1 MEGKTTTSVSH
12 KTHGKWLALSIG
24 LLILSVIGAIWLTQ
38 SPLVKQKFGA
48 GEERLVS
55 ADNRGAYHN
64 SPRIL
69 NNPVGDGIQPLRP
82 CSDEPEESVLLSWD
96 FINGLFVV
104 ILVLGFVVFPVLFWI
119 WFGPI
124 HKK

>member
-1 MEGKTTTSVSH
+1 MEGKATTSVNH
-12 KTHGKWLALSIG
+12 KTHGKWLALSVG

-55 ADNRGAYHN
+55 ADNRGDYHT

-69 NNPVGDGIQPLRP
+69 SNPVADGIQPLRP

-104 ILVLGFVVFPVLFWI
+104 ILVLEFVVFPVLFWI